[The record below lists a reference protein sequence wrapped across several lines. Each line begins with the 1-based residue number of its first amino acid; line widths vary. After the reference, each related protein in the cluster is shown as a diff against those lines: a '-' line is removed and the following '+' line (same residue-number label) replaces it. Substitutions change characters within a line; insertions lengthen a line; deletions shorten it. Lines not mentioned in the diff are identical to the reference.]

1 MGFFKKIFKGIGKV
15 FKKIGKGIKSAFKKV
30 GKWMGKLGIFGQ
42 IAMSFIPGL
51 NIFGSLFSKLGGR
64 ALSLLSKGLAG
75 AGQKGLLGS
84 IVKGASW
91 MLDTPRKILGG
102 ITKGFKTVTSAAT
115 SFVSNST
122 KFIGQKMGLTTT
134 GPTSFFGTGG
144 DSVLGRVGAEVTEN
158 FKSFQDTV
166 AGTFSGVEG
175 RAAALDKQLNVTRIG
190 GVEIDNRDNRL
201 DKLKGTQDFSA
212 AEKPEFLSRVP
223 EDAIETIE
231 FTQADQLVVDVG
243 EGIKNT
249 LGQSA
254 SDNFNSLRTNGGY
267 ANSVEFLK
275 EVQAKPGFVNE
286 FINSSQ
292 KQRDQFFKF
301 KQNETDITNPFEKS
315 FFKMPDFSTLPGDIV
330 KSSVV
335 SAGTQAVLGGQSD
348 FEPPTRQAFNIQ
360 NVPAPSL
367 LSMPGQS
374 DVAGLSGSG
383 AAYGL
388 ASSIDPYAFLS
399 PIYSGMNMEGM
410 SQGQFGLPGPQSF
423 QPRMIS

>member
-51 NIFGSLFSKLGGR
+51 NIFGSLFSKLGGK

-115 SFVSNST
+115 SFVSNTT
-122 KFIGQKMGLTTT
+122 KFIGQRMGLTTT

-144 DSVLGRVGAEVTEN
+144 DSVLGRVGTEVSNN

-201 DKLKGTQDFSA
+201 DKLK
-212 AEKPEFLSRVP
+212 
-223 EDAIETIE
+223 
-231 FTQADQLVVDVG
+231 
-243 EGIKNT
+243 
-249 LGQSA
+249 
-254 SDNFNSLRTNGGY
+254 
-267 ANSVEFLK
+267 
-275 EVQAKPGFVNE
+275 
-286 FINSSQ
+286 
-292 KQRDQFFKF
+292 
-301 KQNETDITNPFEKS
+301 
-315 FFKMPDFSTLPGDIV
+315 
-330 KSSVV
+330 
-335 SAGTQAVLGGQSD
+335 
-348 FEPPTRQAFNIQ
+348 
-360 NVPAPSL
+360 
-367 LSMPGQS
+367 
-374 DVAGLSGSG
+374 
-383 AAYGL
+383 
-388 ASSIDPYAFLS
+388 
-399 PIYSGMNMEGM
+399 
-410 SQGQFGLPGPQSF
+410 
-423 QPRMIS
+423 

>member
-1 MGFFKKIFKGIGKV
+1 MGFFKKIFKVIGKV

-51 NIFGSLFSKLGGR
+51 NIFGSLFSKLGGK

-115 SFVSNST
+115 SFVSNTT

-144 DSVLGRVGAEVTEN
+144 DSVLGRVGTEVSNN
-158 FKSFQDTV
+158 FKAFQDTV
-166 AGTFSGVEG
+166 AKTFAGPEA
-175 RAAALDKQLNVTRIG
+175 RAAALDKQLNVVRIG
-190 GVEIDNRDNRL
+190 DAEITP
-201 DKLKGTQDFSA
+201 TQIEGAELQDSIQAKMGQTSA
-212 AEKPEFLSRVP
+212 TSA
-223 EDAIETIE
+223 
-231 FTQADQLVVDVG
+231 VDD
-243 EGIKNT
+243 
-249 LGQSA
+249 L
-254 SDNFNSLRTNGGY
+254 Y
-267 ANSVEFLK
+267 NSVEQGVYDGLGQQIGDNFKSLK
-275 EVQAKPGFVNE
+275 ESFGPQGAGKFLETMQAKPGFVNE
-286 FINSSQ
+286 FIRSGPEEIKKYFEFQ
-292 KQRDQFFKF
+292 KGAADA
-301 KQNETDITNPFEKS
+301 TNPFAKS
-315 FFKMPDFSTLPGDIV
+315 LEDTKFFSKENFIPDFSTLPGDVI
-330 KSSVV
+330 KSTAV
-335 SAGTQAVLGGQSD
+335 SAGTQAFLGDSSAL
-348 FEPPTRQAFNIQ
+348 ETPTRQAFSIQ
-360 NVPAPSL
+360 NVRTPSL

-388 ASSIDPYAFLS
+388 ASSIDPYAFLA
-399 PIYSGMNMEGM
+399 PIMSGINMDAM
-410 SQGQFGLPGPQSF
+410 DQGSLASFGLPGPQSF
-423 QPRMIS
+423 QPRMTGNV

>member
-42 IAMSFIPGL
+42 IALSFIPGL
-51 NIFGSLFSKLGGR
+51 NIFGSLFSKLGGN
-64 ALSLLSKGLAG
+64 ALKLLSQGLKG
-75 AGQKGLLGS
+75 AGQKGLLGK
-84 IVKGASW
+84 IIKGASW

-115 SFVSNST
+115 SFVSNTT

-144 DSVLGRVGAEVTEN
+144 DSVLGRVGTEVSNN

-201 DKLKGTQDFSA
+201 DKLKGTQDLSA
-212 AEKPEFLSRVP
+212 AETPEFLSRVP

-249 LGQSA
+249 LGQTA
-254 SDNFNSLRTNGGY
+254 ADNFNSLRTNGGY

-286 FINSSQ
+286 FINAGQ

-301 KQNETDITNPFEKS
+301 KQGETDITNPFKKS
-315 FFKMPDFSTLPGDIV
+315 FFKMPDLSTVPGDII
-330 KSSVV
+330 KGSVV
-335 SAGTQAVLGGQSD
+335 SAGQQAFLGDSSAL
-348 FEPPTRQAFNIQ
+348 ETPTRQAFDIQ
-360 NVPAPSL
+360 NVRMASL
-367 LSMPGQS
+367 LGMPGQS
-374 DVAGLSGSG
+374 DVPGLSGSR
-383 AAYGL
+383 AAYGI

-399 PIYSGMNMEGM
+399 PIYSGMNEAGINNGYFGFPG
-410 SQGQFGLPGPQSF
+410 SDFGL
-423 QPRMIS
+423 RTT

>member
-51 NIFGSLFSKLGGR
+51 NIFGSLFSKLGGK

-115 SFVSNST
+115 SFVSNTT

-144 DSVLGRVGAEVTEN
+144 DSVLGRVGTEVSNN
-158 FKSFQDTV
+158 FKAFQDTV
-166 AGTFSGVEG
+166 AGTFAGPEA
-175 RAAALDKQLNVTRIG
+175 RAAALDKQLNVVRIG
-190 GVEIDNRDNRL
+190 DAEL
-201 DKLKGTQDFSA
+201 TPDKLD
-212 AEKPEFLSRVP
+212 
-223 EDAIETIE
+223 
-231 FTQADQLVVDVG
+231 
-243 EGIKNT
+243 
-249 LGQSA
+249 
-254 SDNFNSLRTNGGY
+254 
-267 ANSVEFLK
+267 EFLK
-275 EVQAKPGFVNE
+275 AGDAPKLYEELETGVRAGLGEAAGDNFEALRGSFGPQGAEEFLKTVRDKPAFVNE
-286 FINSSQ
+286 FVNANEKQLDKYFEFQ
-292 KQRDQFFKF
+292 KGAADA
-301 KQNETDITNPFEKS
+301 TNPFAKSLGEEK

-348 FEPPTRQAFNIQ
+348 FETPTRQAFNIQ
-360 NVPAPSL
+360 NVRTPSL

-388 ASSIDPYAFLS
+388 ASSIDPYAFLA

-423 QPRMIS
+423 QPRMTGNV

>member
-42 IAMSFIPGL
+42 LAMAFIPGL

-115 SFVSNST
+115 SFVSNT
-122 KFIGQKMGLTTT
+122 AKFIGQKMKLTTT

-144 DSVLGRVGAEVTEN
+144 DSVLGRVGTEVSNN
-158 FKSFQDTV
+158 FKAFQDTV

-175 RAAALDKQLNVTRIG
+175 RAAALDKQLNVVRIG
-190 GVEIDNRDNRL
+190 DAEI
-201 DKLKGTQDFSA
+201 TSSA
-212 AEKPEFLSRVP
+212 I
-223 EDAIETIE
+223 EDAQLKDDASYVKEFGGPSAVEDLYNEIE
-231 FTQADQLVVDVG
+231 LDVRKG
-243 EGIKNT
+243 
-249 LGQSA
+249 LGKQIG
-254 SDNFNSLRTNGGY
+254 DNFQS
-267 ANSVEFLK
+267 LK
-275 EVQAKPGFVNE
+275 ESFGPQGAGKFLETMQAKPGFVNE
-286 FINSSQ
+286 FIRSGPEEINKYFEFQ
-292 KQRDQFFKF
+292 KGAADA
-301 KQNETDITNPFEKS
+301 TNPFAKS
-315 FFKMPDFSTLPGDIV
+315 LDDTKFFSKENFIPDFSNLP
-330 KSSVV
+330 KK
-335 SAGTQAVLGGQSD
+335 AVETVALQGISNLAFPQGSI
-348 FEPPTRQAFNIQ
+348 ETPTRQAFNIQ
-360 NVPAPSL
+360 NVRTPSL

-399 PIYSGMNMEGM
+399 PIMSGINMDAM
-410 SQGQFGLPGPQSF
+410 DQGSLASFGLPGPQSF
-423 QPRMIS
+423 QPRMTGNV

>member
-115 SFVSNST
+115 SFVSNT
-122 KFIGQKMGLTTT
+122 AKFIGQKMKLTTT

-144 DSVLGRVGAEVTEN
+144 DSVLGRVGTEVSNN
-158 FKSFQDTV
+158 FKAFQDTV

-175 RAAALDKQLNVTRIG
+175 RAAALDKQLNVVRIG
-190 GVEIDNRDNRL
+190 DAEI
-201 DKLKGTQDFSA
+201 TSSA
-212 AEKPEFLSRVP
+212 I
-223 EDAIETIE
+223 EDAQLKDDASYVKEFGGPSAVEDLYNEIE
-231 FTQADQLVVDVG
+231 LDVRKG
-243 EGIKNT
+243 
-249 LGQSA
+249 LGKQIG
-254 SDNFNSLRTNGGY
+254 DNFQS
-267 ANSVEFLK
+267 LK
-275 EVQAKPGFVNE
+275 ESFGPQGAGKFLETMQAKPGFVNE
-286 FINSSQ
+286 FIRSGPEEINKYFEFQ
-292 KQRDQFFKF
+292 KGAADA
-301 KQNETDITNPFEKS
+301 TNPFAKS
-315 FFKMPDFSTLPGDIV
+315 LDDTKFFSKENFIPDFSNLP
-330 KSSVV
+330 KK
-335 SAGTQAVLGGQSD
+335 AVETVALQGISNLAFPQGSI
-348 FEPPTRQAFNIQ
+348 ETPTRQAFNIQ
-360 NVPAPSL
+360 NVRTPSL

-399 PIYSGMNMEGM
+399 PIMSGINMDAM
-410 SQGQFGLPGPQSF
+410 DQGSLASFGLPGPQSF
-423 QPRMIS
+423 QPRMTGNV

>member
-51 NIFGSLFSKLGGR
+51 NIFGSLFSKLGGK

-115 SFVSNST
+115 SFVSNTT

-144 DSVLGRVGAEVTEN
+144 DSVLGRVGTEVSNN
-158 FKSFQDTV
+158 FKAFQDTV
-166 AGTFSGVEG
+166 ADTFAGPEA
-175 RAAALDKQLNVTRIG
+175 RAAALDKQLNVVRIG
-190 GVEIDNRDNRL
+190 DAEL
-201 DKLKGTQDFSA
+201 TPDKLD
-212 AEKPEFLSRVP
+212 
-223 EDAIETIE
+223 
-231 FTQADQLVVDVG
+231 
-243 EGIKNT
+243 
-249 LGQSA
+249 
-254 SDNFNSLRTNGGY
+254 
-267 ANSVEFLK
+267 EFLK
-275 EVQAKPGFVNE
+275 AGDAPKLYEELETGVRAGLGEAAGDNFEALRGSFGPQGAEEFLKTVRDKPAFVNE
-286 FINSSQ
+286 FVNANEKQLDKYFEFQ
-292 KQRDQFFKF
+292 KGAADA
-301 KQNETDITNPFEKS
+301 TNPFAKS
-315 FFKMPDFSTLPGDIV
+315 LGDTKLFSKENFIPDFSTLPSDVI
-330 KSSVV
+330 KSTAV
-335 SAGTQAVLGGQSD
+335 SAGTQAFLGDSSTL
-348 FEPPTRQAFNIQ
+348 ETPTRRSFNIQ
-360 NVPAPSL
+360 NVRTPSL

-388 ASSIDPYAFLS
+388 ASSIDPYAFLA

-423 QPRMIS
+423 QPRMTGNV